1 MQVLVTGGTGFLGSQ
16 IVTALVRRG
25 DAVRVLRRASSSLV
39 ALEGLDVEHVIGDIL
54 DTEAVGR
61 ASARCDMVFH
71 IAALSSYWRAQRA
84 DIYRTNVEGTRA
96 VMQACLDAGVRRV
109 VHTSS
114 VAAIGLR
121 PDGTPADETTPFDA
135 LSSTFAYADSKHR
148 AEVEVGRAVGRGL
161 DAVIVN
167 PAIVIGAG
175 DHYMISGSMIV
186 EFARG
191 RVPATPPGG
200 ACMVDVDAVVQG
212 HLAAAE
218 HGRTGERY
226 ILGGENLTHRQVAQ
240 IIAEVVGRKPP
251 ALRLP
256 RWMIG
261 PTANAVDLFN
271 RVSSRPPLITG
282 EQLRMSG
289 LSIYFDSRKA
299 ARELGFPMLPLRGA
313 VEKAYR
319 WYHEHDYC

>member
-1 MQVLVTGGTGFLGSQ
+1 
-16 IVTALVRRG
+16 VRRG
-25 DAVRVLRRASSSLV
+25 DAVRVLHRASSSLM
-39 ALEGLDVEHVIGDIL
+39 ALEGLDVEHAIGDIL

-61 ASARCDMVFH
+61 AAKGCDLVFH
-71 IAALSSYWRAQRA
+71 VAALSSYWRARRA
-84 DIYRTNVEGTRA
+84 DIYRSNVEGTRA
-96 VMQACLDAGVRRV
+96 VMEACLGAGVRRV

-114 VAAIGLR
+114 VAAIGVR
-121 PDGTPADETTPFDA
+121 PDGSPADETTPFDA

-148 AEVEVGRAVGRGL
+148 AEAEVQHAIGLGL

-167 PAIVIGAG
+167 PAIVLGAG
-175 DHYMISGSMIV
+175 DHYMVSGSMIV
-186 EFARG
+186 ELARG

-218 HGRTGERY
+218 CGRTGERY
-226 ILGGENLTHRQVAQ
+226 ILGGENLTHRKVAET
-240 IIAEVVGRKPP
+240 IAEVVGRKPP

-256 RWMIG
+256 RWVIG
-261 PTANAVDLFN
+261 PTARTVDLFN
-271 RVSSRPPLITG
+271 RVSSRPPMITG

-289 LSIYFDSRKA
+289 LSIYFDSHKA
-299 ARELGFPMLPLRGA
+299 VQELGYSLLPFRGS

>member
-16 IVTALVRRG
+16 IVTALIRRG

-54 DTEAVGR
+54 DTEAVER
-61 ASARCDMVFH
+61 AAARCDVVFH
-71 IAALSSYWRAQRA
+71 VAALSSYWRARRA
-84 DIYRTNVEGTRA
+84 DVYRNNVEGTRA
-96 VMQACLDAGVRRV
+96 VMDACLDAGVRRV

-121 PDGTPADETTPFDA
+121 PDGAPADETTSFDA

-148 AEVEVGRAVGRGL
+148 AELEVRRAVDRGL
-161 DAVIVN
+161 DAVMVN

-191 RVPATPPGG
+191 HVPATPPGG

-218 HGRTGERY
+218 RGRTGERY
-226 ILGGENLTHRQVAQ
+226 ILGGENLTHRQVAE
-240 IIAEVVGRKPP
+240 IIANVVGRKPP

-256 RWMIG
+256 RWVIG
-261 PTANAVDLFN
+261 PTASAVDLAN
-271 RVSSRPPLITG
+271 RVSSRPPLISG

-289 LSIYFDSRKA
+289 LSIYFDSSKA
-299 ARELGFPMLPLRGA
+299 IRELGYPMLPLRGA